1 MRASIAKLFTLL
13 VCAAFAAPSAAQES
27 GFDLLPGHLPRD
39 RPMPGEHR
47 SFDLPSGGPVLGG
60 RPGSM
65 RPRVPL
71 RTRPHGPSQVAPGH
85 PSPGQ
90 ATVETVPTPVEIPN
104 AWSILFEI
112 EDQGPANG
120 LTLQQSVERLVRS
133 SVTLRAR
140 AMEIPQAQAD
150 VLTAGLYANP
160 IVYADKQLIGYQP
173 YSLANNPGGPAQ
185 YDVNVAYPFDV
196 SGKRQARIEV
206 ASAAQRVVEALYQ
219 DAVRLEVDRLNDAF
233 VDALSARLNLRTA
246 RDGLALVDEV
256 QRRAAAE
263 RHDDQTADDLRH
275 HLQLQR
281 QTLALAL
288 YDAEAAWRNSQ
299 RTLASLLD
307 LRRETAASLDLR
319 GSIRDQAPA
328 PPQLEELVRLALANR
343 PDLAA
348 YRLGYQRAVADVRLS
363 KANRLPDVYAMYQ
376 PFTYQDNA
384 PFNAPSSRSWAIGA
398 TVTVP
403 IFDRNQGNIRRAQV
417 NADQS
422 ALERAAIERRV
433 VDDVETAYDSYEFTR
448 KGILQIEEQLLPE
461 IEKARGKN
469 VEKLRSGTLDA
480 AGYLNVQRDLD
491 DLGRQYRELLLRHRR
506 SMLDLNTAVGV
517 RVLP

>member
-1 MRASIAKLFTLL
+1 M
-13 VCAAFAAPSAAQES
+13 
-27 GFDLLPGHLPRD
+27 
-39 RPMPGEHR
+39 
-47 SFDLPSGGPVLGG
+47 
-60 RPGSM
+60 
-65 RPRVPL
+65 
-71 RTRPHGPSQVAPGH
+71 
-85 PSPGQ
+85 
-90 ATVETVPTPVEIPN
+90 PTPVEIPN

-112 EDQGPANG
+112 EDQGPADG

-196 SGKRQARIEV
+196 SGKRRARIEV

-263 RHDDQTADDLRH
+263 KHDDQTADDLRH

-288 YDAEAAWRNSQ
+288 YDAEAAWRNFAAHFGVAVGSAP
-299 RTLASLLD
+299 RNGGFVGPAGLD
-307 LRRETAASLDLR
+307 PRPGPCPAAA
-319 GSIRDQAPA
+319 GGIG
-328 PPQLEELVRLALANR
+328 
-343 PDLAA
+343 AA
-348 YRLGYQRAVADVRLS
+348 GPGKSPGPGRLS
-363 KANRLPDVYAMYQ
+363 AGLPAGRGRRPAFQGQ
-376 PFTYQDNA
+376 P
-384 PFNAPSSRSWAIGA
+384 
-398 TVTVP
+398 
-403 IFDRNQGNIRRAQV
+403 
-417 NADQS
+417 
-422 ALERAAIERRV
+422 AA
-433 VDDVETAYDSYEFTR
+433 
-448 KGILQIEEQLLPE
+448 
-461 IEKARGKN
+461 
-469 VEKLRSGTLDA
+469 
-480 AGYLNVQRDLD
+480 
-491 DLGRQYRELLLRHRR
+491 
-506 SMLDLNTAVGV
+506 
-517 RVLP
+517 

>member
-1 MRASIAKLFTLL
+1 
-13 VCAAFAAPSAAQES
+13 
-27 GFDLLPGHLPRD
+27 
-39 RPMPGEHR
+39 
-47 SFDLPSGGPVLGG
+47 
-60 RPGSM
+60 M

-71 RTRPHGPSQVAPGH
+71 RTQPRGPAQVAPAH
-85 PSPGQ
+85 PSHGR
-90 ATVETVPTPVEIPN
+90 AAVETVPTPVAIPN

-112 EDQGPANG
+112 EDQGPADG
-120 LTLQQSVERLVRS
+120 LTLQQSVERLLRS

-140 AMEIPQAQAD
+140 SLEIPQAQAD
-150 VLTAGLYANP
+150 VLTAGLHANP

-185 YDVNVAYPFDV
+185 YDVNVAYPFDL
-196 SGKRQARIEV
+196 SGKRHARV
-206 ASAAQRVVEALYQ
+206 AVACAAKRVVEALYQ
-219 DAVRLEVDRLNDAF
+219 DAVRLEVDRLNDAY

-246 RDGLALVDEV
+246 RDGLALVEEV

-263 RHDDQTADDLRH
+263 GHDAETSIALRH

-288 YDAEAAWRNSQ
+288 YDAEAAWRNAQ
-299 RTLASLLD
+299 RTLASMLD
-307 LRRETAASLDLR
+307 LRRETAASLELR
-319 GSIRDQAPA
+319 GSIRDQAPV
-328 PPQLEELVRLALANR
+328 PPPLDELVSLALANR

-348 YRLGYQRAVADVRLS
+348 YRLGYERAVADVRLS
-363 KANRLPDVYAMYQ
+363 KANRLPDVYGMYQ

-417 NADQS
+417 NVDQS

-433 VDDVETAYDSYEFTR
+433 VDDVETAYDSYQTTR
-448 KGILQIEEQLLPE
+448 RGIVQIEEQLLPE
-461 IEKARGKN
+461 IEKARGEN
-469 VEKLRSGTLDA
+469 VDKLRAGTLDA